1 MNAREKELCPVCGMH
16 IQAADFTMEYHKL
29 FYHFCSAQCRET
41 FQSRPGLYIGK
52 QAQKIGEIIKH
63 RRLHLAQPM
72 DRQAT
77 DKLTQLL
84 KGLMGVKEVHVQDRV
99 LMVRYDL
106 LQLNLAQ
113 LEAILAKSDITL
125 ARGWWQRLRRV
136 WINNSEQNELD
147 NLAAPAAACCS
158 RPPPRV

>member
-1 MNAREKELCPVCGMH
+1 MNVHEKELCPVCGMN
-16 IQAADFTMEYHKL
+16 IQAANFTMEYHKL

-41 FQSRPGLYIGK
+41 FQSRPGLYVGK

-63 RRLHLAQPM
+63 RRLRLAEPM
-72 DRQAT
+72 DLQAA

-99 LMVRYDL
+99 LMIRYDL
-106 LQLNLAQ
+106 LQLNLTQ
-113 LEAILAKSDITL
+113 LGAVLDKSEIAL
-125 ARGWWQRLRRV
+125 GQGWWQRLRCA